1 MCIQCGSSFVWT
13 ERNNE
18 SPVPHPVSLNAW
30 SWILASIKFGSAK
43 AMVKFGNNVTMIR
56 PLFMVASTVAI
67 HASSYFKYLV
77 SNSAI
82 LATTG
87 FPSTPW

>member
-1 MCIQCGSSFVWT
+1 MIESATLGAPTMWIWT
-13 ERNNE
+13 FR
-18 SPVPHPVSLNAW
+18 
-30 SWILASIKFGSAK
+30 ASIKFGSAK
-43 AMVKFGNNVTMIR
+43 AIVKFGNSVTMIR